1 MNTNFIYSLRFWG
14 NGNRE
19 MPDDYSFASNYMVRW
34 IDDNG
39 KSTDLGVYPVKVQRG
54 QETII
59 KLDLSE
65 LLKK

>member
-1 MNTNFIYSLRFWG
+1 MVIEKCLTT
-14 NGNRE
+14 
-19 MPDDYSFASNYMVRW
+19 ANYMVRW